1 MERSSE
7 PITRGTPLLGLTGAT
22 MGFFFG
28 FSAVALFGPAAKELK
43 HVMALSP
50 LQLGFLVAA
59 PALSG
64 SLLRI
69 PFAAWVDRDGG
80 RRPLLTLLIL
90 SIIGMAG
97 LYLLFRF
104 LDLAR
109 IGPGFYPLLMFLGV
123 LCGCGIAVFSVGIGQ
138 VSYWFPQNQQGWAL
152 GWYGGIG
159 NLAPGLFS
167 ILLPI
172 VLNSWPLARAY
183 LAWLLFLLLGT
194 IFYAL
199 AGRNAW
205 YFQLISQSIE
215 PERARQLATALG
227 QRIFPAGTAAAA
239 LKLSARQWRTWTLV
253 FLYFTTFGGFLCL
266 TSWMPI
272 YWSGY
277 FTLGAREAGI
287 LTAIF
292 SLTASGIR
300 VFGGTWSDLAGG
312 ERTSIIA
319 LSVLTTGAVLMA
331 LSHSFALSLTAELI
345 VAMGMGVNN
354 AAVFKMLP
362 KFVPSAVG
370 GAAGWVGGLGA
381 FGGFLLPPLMA
392 LFVQHGG
399 DHGYA
404 RGFLVF
410 VALSLTALGLS
421 INLLIGSRKRPVAS
435 RAAPATFSEE
445 PAGRKRSTL

>member
-1 MERSSE
+1 M
-7 PITRGTPLLGLTGAT
+7 RGTPSLGLAGAT
-22 MGFFFG
+22 LGFFFG

-80 RRPLLTLLIL
+80 RRPFLTLLIL

-97 LYLLFRF
+97 LYLLFHF
-104 LDLAR
+104 LYPAR
-109 IGPGFYPLLMFLGV
+109 IGPAFYPLLMLLGV

-138 VSYWFPQNQQGWAL
+138 VSYWFPQNQQGWSL
-152 GWYGGIG
+152 GVYAGIG

-172 VLNSWPLARAY
+172 VLSSWSLAGAY

-194 IFYAL
+194 VSYAL
-199 AGRNAW
+199 TGRNAW
-205 YFQLISQSIE
+205 YFQFVKQGIE
-215 PERARQLATALG
+215 PARARELAAERG
-227 QRIFPAGTAAAA
+227 QQIFPGGSAAAA
-239 LKLSARQWRTWTLV
+239 LKLSAQQWRTWALV

-266 TSWMPI
+266 TSWMPV

-277 FTLGAREAGI
+277 FRLGAREAGI

-292 SLTASGIR
+292 SLLASGIR
-300 VFGGTWSDLAGG
+300 VFGGTWSDLVGG
-312 ERTSIIA
+312 ERTSIVS
-319 LSVLTTGAVLMA
+319 LSVLMGGAFLMA
-331 LSHSFALSLTAELI
+331 LSHSFPLSLTAEMI
-345 VAMGMGVNN
+345 VAVGMGVNN

-362 KFVPSAVG
+362 KFVPNAVG
-370 GAAGWVGGLGA
+370 GAAGWVGGIGA
-381 FGGFLLPPLMA
+381 FGGFLLPPLMG
-392 LFVQHGG
+392 LFVEHGG
-399 DHGYA
+399 DPGYA
-404 RGFLVF
+404 QGFLVF
-410 VALSLTALGLS
+410 VALSLTSLGLS
-421 INLLIGSRKRPVAS
+421 INLSIGSRKRLVGS
-435 RAAPATFSEE
+435 RAAPAAFSEK
-445 PAGRKRSTL
+445 PVGRKRSTL